1 MPSKL
6 LSDPCNEK
14 RPKRPYSLLQ
24 ILLHWLVVILIF
36 EQWYT
41 SRAIPRTH
49 NPLLPPSDADLL
61 QHALHIYAGIV
72 IGIVMALR
80 LMLAYASYR
89 RRPQIRPRL
98 TERLASIVHG
108 GLYFAVLFQAATGFV
123 TTYLWGPARVF
134 HAYLWDIILI
144 LASVHIAAAVYHLI
158 RGDRVLRRMIPRFR

>member
-1 MPSKL
+1 MSEVC
-6 LSDPCNEK
+6 DEK
-14 RPKRPYSLLQ
+14 IPERSYTRLQ
-24 ILLHWLVVILIF
+24 IAMHWLVVLLVL

-61 QHALHIYAGIV
+61 QHALHTYAGIV

-108 GLYFAVLFQAATGFV
+108 GLYFAVFFQAATGFV
-123 TTYLWGPARVF
+123 TTYLSGPARVF
-134 HAYLWDIILI
+134 HAYLWDVILI
-144 LASVHIAAAVYHLI
+144 LVSVHIAAAVYHLI
-158 RGDRVLRRMIPRFR
+158 RGDGVLRRMIPRFR